1 MSTQTVLI
9 IIGALLIAVALIGS
23 GNYVQFKVPPTPAW
37 TRIALGLVGCVLLV
51 LAFTPLATSAG
62 HPSTAT
68 TSPSQPSLN
77 PTASTSASPAVLR
90 PTPSLSLSSPPT
102 SPDLNLRCS
111 LNTRSLHSG
120 ITVTMTYNVILN
132 RADMV
137 GLGAAIY
144 DNSGNDHSTG
154 YGDVDSIQ
162 LPSGQS
168 KNSRPLPIPSNLPP
182 GRYEI
187 DAEIWPP
194 DEVGQNGANTIADAP
209 CAYFTVP

>member
-1 MSTQTVLI
+1 MSSQAVLI
-9 IIGALLIAVALIGS
+9 IIGALLIVVALIGS
-23 GNYVQFKVPPTPAW
+23 GNYVQFKVPPTPVW

-51 LAFTPLATSAG
+51 LAFTPLATSTG

-68 TSPSQPSLN
+68 TTPGQPSLN
-77 PTASTSASPAVLR
+77 PTVSTSASPAVLS
-90 PTPSLSLSSPPT
+90 PTPSSSLSSTPA
-102 SPDLNLRCS
+102 SPDLNLHCS
-111 LNTRSLHSG
+111 LNTRALHPG
-120 ITVTMTYNVILN
+120 ITVTMTYNATLN
-132 RADMV
+132 QADVV

-144 DNSGNDHSTG
+144 DNSGNDQSTG
-154 YGDVDSIQ
+154 YGDVDRIQ

-168 KNSRPLPIPSNLPP
+168 RNSRPLPIPSNLPS

-194 DEVGQNGANTIADAP
+194 SEVGQNGANTIADAR